1 MSWETLNLSEIPL
14 EETAKPA
21 PIPAGTYTLQL
32 MTAEPSKFRTGGIN
46 ITTSVVDEGP
56 YMGRRV
62 FIDVPP
68 IEEQAWAA
76 QIVARLFKAL
86 GVTPTPYSDPTVDL
100 NRVAMNGHSRFIADV
115 SIRNFTR
122 NDGSAGS
129 ANKVNHNSFRPAA

>member
-1 MSWETLNLSEIPL
+1 MS
-14 EETAKPA
+14 
-21 PIPAGTYTLQL
+21 
-32 MTAEPSKFRTGGIN
+32 AESSKFRAGGIN

-68 IEEQAWAA
+68 IAEQAWAA
-76 QIVARLFKAL
+76 QIVARLFKAI
-86 GVTPTPYSDPTVDL
+86 GVTPTPYADPTDDL
-100 NRVAMNGHSRFIADV
+100 NRVAMNGHSRFVADV

-122 NDGSAGS
+122 NDGSGGT